1 MLSLEVELEKK
12 HKDKFGRMKQ
22 SAEEFLK
29 YQKEAMKMIAKV
41 TRSIYQILET
51 IAEREIEKDPIAH
64 IRE

>member
-29 YQKEAMKMIAKV
+29 YQKESMKMIAKV
-41 TRSIYQILET
+41 TRSIY
-51 IAEREIEKDPIAH
+51 
-64 IRE
+64 